1 MERGTNMN
9 GTDGNTELKRCMEEY
24 WEFFLE
30 QNPLFA
36 TYIGDHRYNER
47 LEDRSEESFTRQA
60 AFYGKLLER
69 LKAINGPDLTEENI
83 LNLSLLKEQIENYL
97 RFYRMGTQ
105 YLPLDHMQGYHIEF
119 PQIIEYHPFATTK
132 DLDDYIT
139 RLHAFPGLIDQV
151 IGNLRKGIS
160 RGMVQFSKSMDY
172 VLSQVETFSK
182 REVREHPLFTP
193 ANKLTDAFSAP
204 EKEKISREIENA
216 ISSSVTPAYIKLL
229 AYLKDEYAASCRQD
243 AGIWALPN
251 GTEMYRAYVR
261 FHTTTGLSPEEIH
274 ETGLREV
281 ARIGGQIRD
290 VLEKTGFSGTERE
303 FAAGLKGRK
312 EFFPVERAELLEG
325 FREILSRMDEK
336 LPEYFGRLPRA
347 RYDIKE
353 IEKYREEAAPAA
365 YYYAPPKDFSRPGIF
380 YVNTYKPEEKPKFTM
395 EALAYHEA
403 VPGHHLQVALM
414 QEQENLPDFRR
425 YEGAT
430 SFIEGWALYAEKL
443 SEEMGFYAD
452 LYSVYGKLT
461 YEMWRAVRLVVDT
474 GIHFLRWSR
483 EQSIEY
489 CRDNTAL
496 DMHEIEVEVDRY
508 AVIPGQALAYK
519 IGELKI
525 LEIREKARKSLG
537 DNFDI
542 REFHDR
548 ILEHGALPIFA
559 LEEAMSA
566 WIRSYLDREK

>member
-1 MERGTNMN
+1 MERGMNMN
-9 GTDGNTELKRCMEEY
+9 GKDGNTELQKCIEEY

-36 TYIGDHRYNER
+36 TYIGDHRYNDR
-47 LEDRSEESFTRQA
+47 LEDRSEESFTSQA
-60 AFYGKLLER
+60 AFYGKLLDR
-69 LKAINGPDLTEENI
+69 LKAIDGPQLSEENI
-83 LNLSLLKEQIENYL
+83 LNHGLLKEQIENHL
-97 RFYRMGTQ
+97 RFYRLGTQ

-119 PQIIEYHPFATTK
+119 PQIIEYHPFATVK
-132 DLDDYIT
+132 DVENYIT
-139 RLHAFPGLIDQV
+139 RLRAFPGLIDQV

-160 RGMVQFSKSMDY
+160 RGMVQFSKSMDH
-172 VLSQVETFSK
+172 VLSQVETFS
-182 REVREHPLFTP
+182 RQELREHPLFAP
-193 ANKLTDAFSAP
+193 ANKLPDTFSRS
-204 EKEKISREIENA
+204 EKEEIGQEIADA
-216 ISSSVTPAYIKLL
+216 ISSCVTPAYIKLL
-229 AYLKDEYAASCRQD
+229 TCLKDEYSASCRKD
-243 AGIWALPN
+243 AGIWSLPN
-251 GTEMYRAYVR
+251 GAEMYRAYVR

-274 ETGLREV
+274 ETGLKEV
-281 ARIGGQIRD
+281 ARIGGQIRG
-290 VLEKTGFSGTERE
+290 VLEKAGFSGTERE
-303 FAAGLKGRK
+303 FAASLKGNNK
-312 EFFPVERAELLEG
+312 FFPKERTELLEG
-325 FREILSRMDEK
+325 FRQILHRMDEK
-336 LPEYFGRLPRA
+336 LPEYFGRLPKA

-380 YVNTYKPEEKPKFTM
+380 YVNTYKPEERPRFTM

-425 YEGAT
+425 YEGST

-474 GIHFLRWSR
+474 GIHFFRWSR
-483 EQSIEY
+483 EQSIDY

-496 DMHEIEVEVDRY
+496 DIHEIEVEVDRY

-559 LEEAMSA
+559 LEEAMDS
-566 WIRSYLDREK
+566 WMRNWKG